1 MMKMNTYIFGG
12 ERRKP
17 LPFRLLAKYARQAAS
32 LLLAV
37 LLCVTMLPVEAFA
50 AAAGASDYD
59 IIIGSSSDGVTS
71 DYHSL
76 DTNTHAIGEYS
87 VSKTYMFRFTEAS
100 FQLTN
105 SSGAAQN
112 RNTRANIAGMIGL
125 GETFS
130 KSGKASVRPASDW
143 DDYRFADAEALT
155 TAGYIVDSQSTSF
168 YYIYFINLEYAVL
181 IEITPNG
188 SDPITI
194 DTSQLDSALSGTG
207 SYYESGDRYNGKTTV
222 TDLVAELKENE
233 TIKADNTTLR
243 VLDSA
248 CTGFWALYQA
258 AMKRVDEIYPE
269 ASGTRALAS
278 GVTQREVD
286 AVAVL
291 LAAAKENRIPTTQ
304 VNATGLYEAVQ
315 AFRELDA
322 SKYTSGS
329 WAVLSEAV
337 APAEAV
343 LDELFDDNNA
353 ATEVNKAERQ
363 TEADAL
369 AAKASK
375 KDVLVLKELYDPYYE
390 NYQAR
395 LQEARN
401 LVEQYDPSRLAE
413 TDYTPKSWS
422 AYESA
427 WENLRSD
434 VNYTFS
440 GGIQADYWR
449 LVNFQQHLDGLT
461 SARLQLASSGDVTFT
476 LTYVDNTR
484 SNAPYTGELTL
495 SSGSTTLADAM
506 EAANLSV
513 SGKGL
518 LAVYLN
524 GECIASFSPDKLGE
538 ATLQIPNKAEVKL
551 VLSAMPKETEEG
563 SSGYDSTE
571 WLEHDADSSA
581 DYSDSFAQIGMAA
594 PETAA
599 VGDKVKITG
608 SVTGASYSNL
618 GQDLG
623 GEGLTLF
630 VSEPRQTE
638 AFSAP
643 SKETVT
649 VTGADGTLE
658 YVFTRPGWYT
668 VALFDM
674 REDVL
679 TATDIFRETT
689 IGTYYSLRAGDFALI
704 HVTEAEDEQTLLE
717 QYRTEKAAEAERFF
731 AQYHDYDFTAED
743 YASFQ
748 SLYSTLRNNL
758 TAAESFTAL
767 MDQYDK
773 DYAALRAA
781 AAEKA
786 MDHEAV
792 IANLRANLAYLP
804 GDLSTMDS
812 TYKATLEKVQKAYA
826 GLNAHQ
832 KSLLTGNEVIRLD
845 EVAKV
850 DAGGLLEPA
859 SVTLIITGGD
869 TLSYL
874 SQSGGDTG
882 SQTSS
887 PNHNKTFTRNPD
899 GSTGESE
906 YKYAQ
911 YGEPEALSNV
921 KAGQILELRRYIKQT
936 DEYYWVKYSLD
947 GGATWL
953 LAEHWTPESSLV
965 VQGEYFVITYT
976 IPAVEAVNLQLGTFS
991 KTEYQEYLTA
1001 QDAAGLEEAKESAKA
1016 SLQATYDGYDLSL
1029 YDDEGQAA
1037 LQKALEDGLKAIDEA
1052 ATTTAV
1058 NEARQA
1064 ALAAMASVKRA
1075 EQVVLP
1081 DTYDSGET
1089 VGQVHVII
1097 ENTTYDDAPFTGT
1110 IAKGWYDLGENDTMM
1125 TMVLKVLQSKGYSWN
1140 GTTDFGNIQESDYD
1154 ITYLASITKGGET
1167 LAEFTGGQKS
1177 GWMGTLNDWF
1187 VNEGF
1192 QQFSYQN
1199 GQLQN
1204 NDEIRVMYTCDY
1216 GVDLGGTWGS
1226 NDTSLESL
1234 TIRGGTLTPSFDGD
1248 VTDYML
1254 LISGER
1260 ANVTVT
1266 PSAANKN
1273 YLVKTFLNTYNS
1285 DGAFYRRPE
1294 TISVK
1299 SGDVIYVGVG
1309 EKGWPTMNTGGNPTR
1324 YTIQVYSLQ
1333 EALNNL
1339 PDASAVT
1346 LGNYTTYGDTVR
1358 QLEDLI
1364 KQQGYT
1370 GDRSRLDA
1378 LKERV
1383 TFYEEIDEVKDLLA
1397 DIPDV
1402 DDLTT
1407 GDRGQVQDARDA
1419 YDALDEDQKLYI
1431 TIADVEKYNAAV
1443 KWMEEHGSS
1452 ISGGTIAGVEEMPEE
1467 IGETGGGSIT
1477 ITPEASVNSK
1487 GEATAKV
1494 DAETVE
1500 QVLEQAAE
1508 DGNISTIVVAPEID
1522 GDASRV
1528 TVELPKSSVSD
1539 IAGDSLDLTVSTPI
1553 AGMTIPSDGLS
1564 ELAKQSGSTVSF
1576 TAESVTVTGAEGNK
1590 SDAIRLDVA
1599 VNGKSVDTVPGGLTV
1614 TVPAADAGSVLVLV
1628 ADDGTETIIRK
1639 SVTED
1644 GEVAGLV
1651 DGSCTV
1657 KVVDNAKTFTD
1668 TSSHWAADAIDFA
1681 SSRELFNGTSSTAFS
1696 PNEEMTRAMLVTVLH
1711 RMEDEMETA
1720 AENAF
1725 ADIPDDTWYTDAVI
1739 WASENGIVNGVAEG
1753 QFDPNANITREQ
1765 LAAMMYRY
1773 ADFLGMDTAA
1783 SGSLSRFNDGSQVS
1797 SWASDAMKW
1806 AVGNGLISGK
1816 SSTILDPKG
1825 NATRAEVATILQ
1837 RMTALMVK

>member
-1 MMKMNTYIFGG
+1 MSTSNKKNNANAAILVGYSTGSIINCYVTNSFVLTNAQGMGKGAAICGNQNGGKIFNCYSVGNTITENQNKQHIGG
-12 ERRKP
+12 ICGYSKATIENCYVVNTILNSTASNVKSICGSNSGATITNCYY
-17 LPFRLLAKYARQAAS
+17 LSTGKEDDKATSKEDSWFKSDDAITALGTTYFAKDTESKNSGYPILTFASASEGTNKESLTSALAS
-32 LLLAV
+32 LN
-37 LLCVTMLPVEAFA
+37 LPTT
-50 AAAGASDYD
+50 GY
-59 IIIGSSSDGVTS
+59 
-71 DYHSL
+71 Y
-76 DTNTHAIGEYS
+76 
-87 VSKTYMFRFTEAS
+87 TENDRWNG
-100 FQLTN
+100 T
-105 SSGAAQN
+105 
-112 RNTRANIAGMIGL
+112 
-125 GETFS
+125 
-130 KSGKASVRPASDW
+130 
-143 DDYRFADAEALT
+143 
-155 TAGYIVDSQSTSF
+155 STS
-168 YYIYFINLEYAVL
+168 
-181 IEITPNG
+181 
-188 SDPITI
+188 
-194 DTSQLDSALSGTG
+194 
-207 SYYESGDRYNGKTTV
+207 
-222 TDLVAELKENE
+222 EN
-233 TIKADNTTLR
+233 
-243 VLDSA
+243 
-248 CTGFWALYQA
+248 GFWADLQA
-258 AMKRVDEIYPE
+258 LVKPAQDVLEDDDATQGEVDE
-269 ASGTRALAS
+269 
-278 GVTQREVD
+278 Q
-286 AVAVL
+286 VAYL
-291 LAAAKENRIPTTQ
+291 SSDETKAKLESAIANLIPTTE
-304 VNATGLYEAVQ
+304 VNATRLYEAVQ
-315 AFRELDA
+315 AFKKLKEPD
-322 SKYTSGS
+322 YTSGS
-329 WAVLSEAV
+329 WALRSEAV
-337 APAEAV
+337 APAEAM
-343 LDELFDDNNA
+343 LEALYGEDGT
-353 ATEVNKAERQ
+353 ATDRNWGPAKTGEVPADAIQQ
-363 TEADAL
+363 TDVDAL
-369 AAKASK
+369 AAEASK
-375 KDVLVLKELYDPYYE
+375 KDVLVLKELYDPRYE

-401 LVEQYDPSRLAE
+401 LVEQYDPSQLTEAY
-413 TDYTPKSWS
+413 YTEDSWR
-422 AYESA
+422 AYVTA
-427 WENLRSD
+427 WESLRADLS
-434 VNYTFS
+434 YTFS
-440 GGIQADYWR
+440 GGTQADYQM
-449 LVNFQQHLDGLT
+449 LVDFTGHLDGLS

-476 LTYVDNTR
+476 FTYVDNTR
-484 SNAPYTGELTL
+484 SNAPYTGELNL
-495 SSGSTTLADAM
+495 RSGSTTLADAM
-506 EAANLSV
+506 KAANLSV

-524 GECIASFSPDKLGE
+524 DECIASFSPDKLSE
-538 ATLQIPNKAEVKL
+538 ATLQIPNDAEVKL

-563 SSGYDSTE
+563 SSGYDSTA
-571 WLEHDADSSA
+571 WVEHDADSSA
-581 DYSDSFAQIGMAA
+581 DYSDSFALIGMTA

-630 VSEPRQTE
+630 VSAAGQE
-638 AFSAP
+638 AVLSVP
-643 SKETVT
+643 NVETT
-649 VTGADGTLE
+649 AVTGADGSLE

-668 VALFDM
+668 VALYDTT
-674 REDVL
+674 EDVL
-679 TATDIFRETT
+679 TATDVFRAVT

-704 HVTEAEDEQTLLE
+704 HVTEAEDEQALLA

-869 TLSYL
+869 TLPYL

-1001 QDAAGLEEAKESAKA
+1001 QDAAGLDEAKESAKA
-1016 SLQATYDGYDLSL
+1016 SLQATYGGYDLSL

-1064 ALAAMASVKRA
+1064 ALAAMAVVKRA

-1089 VGQVHVII
+1089 VGQVNVII

-1110 IAKGWYDLGENDTMM
+1110 IADGWYDLGENDTMM

-1167 LAEFTGGQKS
+1167 LAEFTGGNKS

-1192 QQFSYQN
+1192 QAFSYKN

-1204 NDEIRVMYTCDY
+1204 NDEIRVMYTCEY

-1226 NDTSLESL
+1226 NDTSLEDL

-1309 EKGWPTMNTGGNPTR
+1309 EKGWPTMNTGGNPTK

-1339 PDASAVT
+1339 PAASAVT
-1346 LGNYTTYGDTVR
+1346 LSNYTTYGDTVR

-1364 KQQGYT
+1364 QQQGYT

-1407 GDRGQVQDARDA
+1407 GDRGQVQAARNA
-1419 YDALDEDQKLYI
+1419 YDALDEEQKLYI
-1431 TIADVEKYNAAV
+1431 TIADVAKYNAAV
-1443 KWMEEHGSS
+1443 EWMEEHGSS
-1452 ISGGTIAGVEEMPEE
+1452 ISGGAINGAEEMPEE
-1467 IGETGGGSIT
+1467 PTGGEIVME
-1477 ITPEASVNSK
+1477 PEASVDKDGNASVTIPGKDLDDAVANAAEQGADAIVIAPKVEEDATSLAVTLPK
-1487 GEATAKV
+1487 GSVSSIVSGTEAGLTIQSGLGTAELPREALSAISGAAKGGEV
-1494 DAETVE
+1494 TVTIAAGQTGDAETLLKD
-1500 QVLEQAAE
+1500 QP
-1508 DGNISTIVVAPEID
+1508 VAPAD
-1522 GDASRV
+1522 LKDASVTRV
-1528 TVELPKSSVSD
+1528 TIASGKTSITSFGGNRITLTLPVDGKIFEAGRSYTVYQISADGSVETHT
-1539 IAGDSLDLTVSTPI
+1539 GTC
-1553 AGMTIPSDGLS
+1553 
-1564 ELAKQSGSTVSF
+1564 
-1576 TAESVTVTGAEGNK
+1576 VT
-1590 SDAIRLDVA
+1590 
-1599 VNGKSVDTVPGGLTV
+1599 VNGKRFVRITVEHLSSFVVLPGAVREFDFDDVRESDWFYEAARYVFDRGLM
-1614 TVPAADAGSVLVLV
+1614 
-1628 ADDGTETIIRK
+1628 DGT
-1639 SVTED
+1639 
-1644 GEVAGLV
+1644 GE
-1651 DGSCTV
+1651 
-1657 KVVDNAKTFTD
+1657 KTF
-1668 TSSHWAADAIDFA
+1668 
-1681 SSRELFNGTSSTAFS
+1681 S
-1696 PNEEMTRAMLVTVLH
+1696 PQTEMTRAMLVTVLW
-1711 RMEDEMETA
+1711 RMEGEPEVTA
-1720 AENAF
+1720 ADEFIDVEPGA
-1725 ADIPDDTWYTDAVI
+1725 WYSDAVL
-1739 WASENGIVNGVAEG
+1739 WADAHGIVNGVGGGRFAPT
-1753 QFDPNANITREQ
+1753 DHISREQ
-1765 LAAMMYRY
+1765 LATMLYRY
-1773 ADFLGMDTAA
+1773 ARYKEQDTSAEA
-1783 SGSLSRFNDGSQVS
+1783 GLSGYADGGAVS
-1797 SWASDAMKW
+1797 AWALEAMEW
-1806 AVGNGLISGK
+1806 ACGKELITGKNGDRLAPQD
-1816 SSTILDPKG
+1816 T
-1825 NATRAEVATILQ
+1825 ATRAEVATLLMRYLQ
-1837 RMTALMVK
+1837 TDAE

>member
-1 MMKMNTYIFGG
+1 M
-12 ERRKP
+12 E
-17 LPFRLLAKYARQAAS
+17 
-32 LLLAV
+32 
-37 LLCVTMLPVEAFA
+37 
-50 AAAGASDYD
+50 
-59 IIIGSSSDGVTS
+59 SSSTVSIEGLQAEIEKVTGA
-71 DYHSL
+71 
-76 DTNTHAIGEYS
+76 N
-87 VSKTYMFRFTEAS
+87 EA
-100 FQLTN
+100 N
-105 SSGAAQN
+105 WHKEN
-112 RNTRANIAGMIGL
+112 
-125 GETFS
+125 
-130 KSGKASVRPASDW
+130 
-143 DDYRFADAEALT
+143 
-155 TAGYIVDSQSTSF
+155 
-168 YYIYFINLEYAVL
+168 
-181 IEITPNG
+181 
-188 SDPITI
+188 
-194 DTSQLDSALSGTG
+194 
-207 SYYESGDRYNGKTTV
+207 DRYNGRDTST
-222 TDLVAELKENE
+222 
-233 TIKADNTTLR
+233 
-243 VLDSA
+243 S
-248 CTGFWALYQA
+248 GFWMDMQA
-258 AMKRVDEIYPE
+258 ALTNAKRCIDNPISQDIVD
-269 ASGTRALAS
+269 
-278 GVTQREVD
+278 D
-286 AVAVL
+286 AKSSLSDAINKL
-291 LAAAKENRIPTTQ
+291 IPTTQ

-315 AFRELDA
+315 AFRKLDE
-322 SKYTSGS
+322 SEYTSGS

-337 APAEAV
+337 AEAEAM
-343 LDELFDDNNA
+343 LDGLFDENGNA
-353 ATEVNKAERQ
+353 TDANKFERQ
-363 TEADAL
+363 NEADAL
-369 AAKASK
+369 AEKASEGG
-375 KDVLVLKELYDPYYE
+375 VLVLKGVYDEYYE
-390 NYQAR
+390 TYQAR

-401 LVEQYDPSRLAE
+401 LVEQYDPSRLTE
-413 TDYTPKSWS
+413 EDYTPESWS
-422 AYESA
+422 DYKTA
-427 WENLRSD
+427 WETLRSD
-434 VNYTFS
+434 VNHTFS
-440 GGIQADYWR
+440 GGTWAEYRMLGQFPRHIDA
-449 LVNFQQHLDGLT
+449 LT
-461 SARLQLASSGDVTFT
+461 SARLQLASSGAVTFSF
-476 LTYVDNTR
+476 TYVDNMR
-484 SNAPYTGELTL
+484 SRYPDMEESTAVYRNDAMVLD
-495 SSGSTTLADAM
+495 SGSTTLSAALT
-506 EAANLSV
+506 EAGITYSTKDIVLPGGGNKSDTDPF
-513 SGKGL
+513 
-518 LAVYLN
+518 LAIYFN
-524 GECIASFSPDKLGE
+524 GECVGTSYLSKLE
-538 ATLQIPNKAEVKL
+538 ESTIQIPNNADVKVVRCAYPL
-551 VLSAMPKETEEG
+551 ETMEA
-563 SSGYDSTE
+563 STGYDSSAWTTD
-571 WLEHDADSSA
+571 LADSSA
-581 DYSDSFAQIGMAA
+581 DYADSFAQISMTA

-608 SVTGASYSNL
+608 SVTGASYSNV

-630 VSEPRQTE
+630 VSEPSQTE
-638 AFSAP
+638 TLSAP
-643 SKETVT
+643 TKETVT
-649 VTGADGTLE
+649 VTGTDGTLE

-668 VALFDM
+668 VALFDQ

-689 IGTYYSLRAGDFALI
+689 IGTYYSLRAGDFTLI
-704 HVTEAEDEQTLLE
+704 HVKEAANPDALLE

-748 SLYSTLRNNL
+748 SLYDTLQSNL
-758 TAAESFTAL
+758 TSATDFTAL
-767 MDQYDK
+767 MDQYDA
-773 DYAALRAA
+773 DYLALRNAA
-781 AAEKA
+781 AKA
-786 MDHEAV
+786 MDHEAI
-792 IANLRANLAYLP
+792 IADLRANLAYLP
-804 GDLSTMDS
+804 GDLSAMDE
-812 TYKATLEKVQKAYA
+812 TYADLLTQIQTVYQ

-832 KSLLTGNEVIRLD
+832 KSLLTGNEIVRLD
-845 EVAKV
+845 EVAAVSPDSLTKL
-850 DAGGLLEPA
+850 AN
-859 SVTLIITGGD
+859 VTVTFYKPGETEYPFATMDGTFSGTGGSAYHSWPNWNW
-869 TLSYL
+869 LSH
-874 SQSGGDTG
+874 Q
-882 SQTSS
+882 Q
-887 PNHNKTFTRNPD
+887 PD
-899 GSTGESE
+899 GSIPDPSWSDTR
-906 YKYAQ
+906 Q
-911 YGEPEALSNV
+911 YLEKMEA
-921 KAGQILELRRYIKQT
+921 KAGDYVYVRLYLNTT
-936 DEYYWVKYSLD
+936 DDQYWPMWSVD
-947 GGATWL
+947 GEATWSL
-953 LAEHWTPESSLV
+953 FEPATYGGVDGYYLATYQIPEDAAGGSA
-965 VQGEYFVITYT
+965 YRI
-976 IPAVEAVNLQLGTFS
+976 NLKMIS
-991 KTEYQEYLTA
+991 KTEYEEIIAA
-1001 QDAAGLEEAKESAKA
+1001 QDSEGLDAAKESAKA

-1029 YDDEGQAA
+1029 YDEAGQAA
-1037 LQKALEDGLKAIDEA
+1037 LKTALEDGLAAIDA
-1052 ATTTAV
+1052 AQTTAAV

-1064 ALAAMASVKRA
+1064 ALAAMAVVKRIQQ
-1075 EQVVLP
+1075 EELG
-1081 DTYDSGET
+1081 DISYDSGKT

-1097 ENTTYDDAPFTGT
+1097 ENTTYDDGPFYGT
-1110 IAKGWYDLGENDTMM
+1110 IADGWYDLGENDTMM

-1140 GTTDFGNIQESDYD
+1140 GTVDFGEDKADYS
-1154 ITYLASITKGGET
+1154 ITYLASITKGGLT

-1187 VNEGF
+1187 TSEGF
-1192 QQFSYQN
+1192 QQYSYKN

-1339 PDASAVT
+1339 PAASAVT

-1364 KQQGYT
+1364 KRQGYT

-1397 DIPDV
+1397 EIPDV

-1407 GDRGQVQDARDA
+1407 GDRGQVQAARNA

-1431 TIADVEKYNAAV
+1431 TIADVEKFNAAV
-1443 KWMEEHGSS
+1443 EWMEEHGSS

-1508 DGNISTIVVAPEID
+1508 DGSISTIVVAPEID

-1528 TVELPKSSVSD
+1528 TVDLPKSSVSD

-1553 AGMTIPSDGLS
+1553 AGMTIPSEGLS

-1576 TAESVTVTGAEGNK
+1576 TAESVTVTGAGGSK

-1614 TVPAADAGSVLVLV
+1614 TVPAADASSVLVLV
-1628 ADDGTETIIRK
+1628 AEDGTETIIRK
-1639 SVTED
+1639 SVTAD

-1651 DGSCTV
+1651 DGPCTV
-1657 KVVDNAKTFTD
+1657 KIVDNAKTFTD
-1668 TSSHWAADAIDFA
+1668 TSGHWAADAIDFA
-1681 SSRELFNGTSSTAFS
+1681 SSRELFNGTSATAFS
-1696 PNEEMTRAMLVTVLH
+1696 PNDEMTRAMLVTVLR
-1711 RMEDEMETA
+1711 RMEDEAGTA

-1725 ADIPDDTWYTDAVI
+1725 ADIPDGTWYTDAVI

-1753 QFDPNANITREQ
+1753 QFDPDANITREQ

-1783 SGSLSRFNDGSQVS
+1783 SGGLSRFHDGSRVS
-1797 SWASDAMKW
+1797 PWASDAMKW
-1806 AVGNGLISGK
+1806 AVRNGLISGK
-1816 SSTILDPKG
+1816 SPTILDPKG